1 MDYSLPVRQAV
12 IVAMVASPVITALIP
27 VGSIYPGVVPTG
39 RTFPFSR
46 YGSPQ
51 TTPFRLSG
59 LNSSSTRFALHGF
72 TGPLKQGDTVLETA
86 EDRAWKIAAAFKT
99 VLDDAV
105 LPIAGGMHATL
116 TWLDTTCLIDRDEQD
131 AWHAVV
137 NFTAEVAG

>member
-1 MDYSLPVRQAV
+1 VDYSLPVRRAV
-12 IVAMVASPVITALIP
+12 LTALKRNAAMLDLIP
-27 VGSIYPGVVPTG
+27 ASSIYPGVVPTG

-72 TGPLKQGDTVLETA
+72 TGPLKQGQTVLETA
-86 EDRAWKIAAAFKT
+86 EDRSWKIAAAFKA

-105 LPIAGGMHATL
+105 LPIDVGMHAAL
-116 TWLDTTCLIDRDEQD
+116 TWLDTSCLIDGDEVD

-137 NFTAEVAG
+137 NFEAQVAG

>member
-1 MDYSLPVRQAV
+1 MDYSLPVRQSV
-12 IVAMVASPVITALIP
+12 IVAMVASPVITAFIP
-27 VGSIYPGVVPTG
+27 ADSIYPGVVPTS

-72 TGPLKQGDTVLETA
+72 TGPLKSGARVLETA
-86 EDRAWKIAAAFKT
+86 EDRAWKIAAAFKA

-105 LPIAGGMHATL
+105 LPINGGMHATL
-116 TWLDTTCLIDRDEQD
+116 TWLDTSCLMDRDETD

-137 NFTAEVAG
+137 NFDAQVAG

>member
-1 MDYSLPVRQAV
+1 VDYSLPVRQAV

-27 VGSIYPGVVPTG
+27 AGSIYPGVVPTG

-72 TGPLKQGDTVLETA
+72 TGPGKQGQTVVETA
-86 EDRAWKIAAAFKT
+86 EDRAWRIAAAFKA
-99 VLDDAV
+99 VLDDAA

-137 NFTAEVAG
+137 NFTAEAAG

>member
-1 MDYSLPVRQAV
+1 MDYSLPVRRAV
-12 IVAMVASPVITALIP
+12 LTALKRDAGMILLIP
-27 VGSIYPGVVPTG
+27 AASIYPGMVPTT

-46 YGSPQ
+46 YGSAQ

-72 TGPLKQGDTVLETA
+72 TGPLKSGATVLETA
-86 EDRAWKIAAAFKT
+86 EDRAWKIAAAFKA

-105 LPIAGGMHATL
+105 LPIDGGMHATL
-116 TWLDTTCLIDRDEQD
+116 TWLDTACLIDGDETD

-137 NFTAEVAG
+137 NFDAQVAG